1 MQLKAPQNNQLKG
14 WILGILGIL
23 TLSPDTL
30 IIRLVDSDPWTFIA
44 WRGAFMAVGMLFIL
58 SFSYR
63 LQIFSKFFAVGWLG
77 CLIAVIFS
85 INIVFFQ
92 LSVQTTDVANTLVI
106 VATSP
111 LFAAVMSVL
120 FLKER
125 IKNKTWA
132 AILISVIGVSIVFIG
147 KLESGDLFGNFAA
160 LLVAVGMGAHFVL
173 VRLARPTDMAPA
185 VAIATVSYTHLTLP
199 TKRIV

>member
-1 MQLKAPQNNQLKG
+1 MQLKASQNNQLKG

-30 IIRLVDSDPWTFIA
+30 IIRLVDTDPWTYIA
-44 WRGAFMAVGMLFIL
+44 WRGSFMADGMLFIL
-58 SFSYR
+58 SISYR
-63 LQIFSKFFAVGWLG
+63 LLDFSKFFAVGWLG

-85 INIVFFQ
+85 INNVFFQ
-92 LSVQTTDVANTLVI
+92 LSVQTTAVANTLVI

-132 AILISVIGVSIVFIG
+132 AILVSVMGVSIVFI
-147 KLESGDLFGNFAA
+147 LSLI
-160 LLVAVGMGAHFVL
+160 H
-173 VRLARPTDMAPA
+173 
-185 VAIATVSYTHLTLP
+185 I
-199 TKRIV
+199 